1 MCVCVCARPYLVL
14 SCLCGGEKE
23 IVRSV
28 LWQVAGMMLDI
39 GYTVEKSYLQ
49 VPRCARSSEFG
60 NLVFP
65 LKLPENIADIS
76 DRARP
81 LRGDGCLT
89 EV

>member
-1 MCVCVCARPYLVL
+1 MP
-14 SCLCGGEKE
+14 CGD
-23 IVRSV
+23 V